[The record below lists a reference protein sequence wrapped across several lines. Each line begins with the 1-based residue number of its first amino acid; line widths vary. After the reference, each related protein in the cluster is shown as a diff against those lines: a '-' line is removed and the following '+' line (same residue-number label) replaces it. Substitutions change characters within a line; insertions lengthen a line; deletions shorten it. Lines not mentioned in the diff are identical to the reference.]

1 LAYAFV
7 ADLCALH
14 VRSFRSCALQG
25 LRAGDG
31 AHVPLF
37 FFLFFFRLHALPC
50 LYVIRGLARLGY
62 GLAARL
68 PVLDRCRS
76 AIYAR
81 WPGSSSRLIFFF
93 YYFFSSSSSCLSP
106 LLRRQYSSTTTIY
119 NYVHR
124 LRTRYDHG

>member
-1 LAYAFV
+1 M
-7 ADLCALH
+7 
-14 VRSFRSCALQG
+14 CALQG

-31 AHVPLF
+31 ALVPLF
-37 FFLFFFRLHALPC
+37 FLLFFFRLHALPC
-50 LYVIRGLARLGY
+50 LYVIRLDY

-68 PVLDRCRS
+68 PVLDRRRS

-81 WPGSSSRLIFFF
+81 WPGSSSRLIFFYF
-93 YYFFSSSSSCLSP
+93 YFFSSSSSCLSP